1 MRGNVVQQ
9 RGRITAA
16 VSLQEEGQDLGAH
29 SVAMSTSLN
38 FFTRTGFGKQRLTI
52 SIPEG
57 SGGVE
62 DSSEMQYPPE
72 AVQIRNTFIHIASP
86 AAPESACRAA
96 VSCPASHVGLIQRT
110 MKDWQDDVKPAC
122 GNPVI
127 CLEDALCV
135 STNEWAV
142 EAVVDIPTGWQC
154 AMQDWQLEPPAAL
167 AAPVELVPGTA
178 QLPSIG
184 SSGHYTGDCKPCSF
198 LYAAQ
203 GCRNGAACIFCHLC
217 DKSEKKR
224 RQKLM
229 RAALNKC
236 QTA

>member
-1 MRGNVVQQ
+1 MLGRVVVCV
-9 RGRITAA
+9 A
-16 VSLQEEGQDLGAH
+16 VSQQEVGHESGAH
-29 SVAMSTSLN
+29 SAAMSTSLN
-38 FFTRTGFGKQRLTI
+38 FFAGPGFGKQSAHLTI

-57 SGGVE
+57 TGGLE
-62 DSSEMQYPPE
+62 DSSEMHYPPE

-86 AAPESACRAA
+86 AARESTCRAA
-96 VSCPASHVGLIQRT
+96 LSCPASHVGLIQQT
-110 MKDWQDDVKPAC
+110 MQDWQDDVKPA
-122 GNPVI
+122 GGKPVI

-135 STNEWAV
+135 SANEWAV

-154 AMQDWQLEPPAAL
+154 PLQDWQLEAPAEL
-167 AAPVELVPGTA
+167 AAPFELVPGTPE
-178 QLPSIG
+178 LPSIG

-229 RAALNKC
+229 RAALNKGH
-236 QTA
+236 TA